1 MKKELNLEVKKL
13 YTRLFMSRRD
23 FGMAATF
30 GKHILK
36 KGWNKGPWARGTIY
50 EQQAAFIT
58 ALVIFYARPF
68 TQSRGLPRL
77 PTGLLQYDPDEQA
90 LHARILTLRHQVYA
104 HTDISGHWV
113 EPYDFMGSPALQ
125 ITEEQFRIPHGEIKR
140 LLGMIEKVSK
150 ALADRMDEIHGAH
163 RFPPFPRVSRGGA

>member
-1 MKKELNLEVKKL
+1 MKNELDLEAKELN
-13 YTRLFMSRRD
+13 TRLFMSRPD
-23 FGMAATF
+23 LGMAATF

-58 ALVIFYARPF
+58 ALVVFYARPF

-77 PTGLLQYDPDEQA
+77 PNGLLQYDADEQA

-113 EPYDFMGSPALQ
+113 EPFNFMGSPALQ
-125 ITEEQFRIPHGEIKR
+125 ITEQQLRIPHGEIKK
-140 LLGMIEKVSK
+140 LLGMIEKVLK
-150 ALADRMDEIHGAH
+150 ALAERMDEIYGAH
-163 RFPPFPRVSRGGA
+163 RFPPFPRFSRGDG